1 MDGIS
6 SGDDDLPG
14 GIDAQATSGGD
25 MNPRLFSEHPSS
37 SQGPASP
44 AAAAATGDVDASSS
58 ADTRARGDSRYIYLC
73 HSAVA
78 VKKIIAYVVC

>member
-6 SGDDDLPG
+6 SGDDDLPDR
-14 GIDAQATSGGD
+14 IASQATSGGD
-25 MNPRLFSEHPSS
+25 MNPRLFSEHQSS
-37 SQGPASP
+37 SPGPASP
-44 AAAAATGDVDASSS
+44 AAAAATGDVDSSSS